1 MSKNKTTQQS
11 RADFSANGL
20 TLMEFCPTGVQ
31 PNSLNTITTDT
42 LLMDWA
48 TYTQIT
54 YHKSVLP
61 SGLPNYTPLVR
72 ALKVNE
78 PL

>member
-1 MSKNKTTQQS
+1 
-11 RADFSANGL
+11 
-20 TLMEFCPTGVQ
+20 MEFCPTVVQ
-31 PNSLNTITTDT
+31 PNSLNTISTDA

-48 TYTQIT
+48 TDTQIT

-61 SGLPNYTPLVR
+61 SGLPNYTPRVR
-72 ALKVNE
+72 ALKVDE